1 MLNLTISTAIPRFL
15 FVLPL
20 MLLSELTWGQENTA
34 QQNSTDQTL
43 MELLD
48 QVWDF
53 ELESSPLMATNV
65 GDPRGQDHLADDSL
79 LAIQERATQRQEFLD
94 KLEAIP
100 VDNLSE
106 GKRIDHELLRLR
118 LEGQLADFRFKN
130 PFDAHQ

>member
-65 GDPRGQDHLADDSL
+65 GDPRGQDHLADD
-79 LAIQERATQRQEFLD
+79 
-94 KLEAIP
+94 
-100 VDNLSE
+100 
-106 GKRIDHELLRLR
+106 
-118 LEGQLADFRFKN
+118 
-130 PFDAHQ
+130 